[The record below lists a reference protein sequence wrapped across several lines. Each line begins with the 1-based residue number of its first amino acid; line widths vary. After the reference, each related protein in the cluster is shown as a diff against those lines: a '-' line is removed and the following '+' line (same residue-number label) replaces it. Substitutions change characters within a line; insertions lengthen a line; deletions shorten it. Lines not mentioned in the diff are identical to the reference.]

1 MRDWIDL
8 ERDGVHLA
16 CLDYG
21 GEGPPVLILPGL
33 GGHAGEWAETAGW
46 LTERFRVLALDARGQ
61 GHSERHPDAVSPEAH
76 VADTAYVI
84 EQIGI
89 APAILIGHSLG
100 GQRALM
106 LAGEQPDLVRA
117 LVVADSGPAN
127 GDDETADTTADYFDA
142 WPKPFPSREA
152 AIAHFG
158 GPSLLAEMWADGLE
172 KRDGGLWPRWDAEVM
187 GRTIREAFGRDYWE
201 QWEAIRCP
209 TLAVRSLKSAKY
221 EHREMDMRLP
231 TPKSSPSTTTNTTC
245 TCTAREEWRRALMDF
260 LHGQGLASE
269 VR

>member
-1 MRDWIDL
+1 MATWHHF
-8 ERDGVHLA
+8 ERDGVSLA

-21 GEGPPVLILPGL
+21 GDGPPVLILPGL
-33 GGHAGEWAETAGW
+33 GGHAGEWAETASW
-46 LTERFRVLALDARGQ
+46 LTERARVLALDARGQ
-61 GHSERHPDAVSPEAH
+61 GHSERHPDDVSPEAH

-84 EQIGI
+84 DQLGI

-117 LVVADSGPAN
+117 LVVVDSGPARG
-127 GDDETADTTADYFDA
+127 GDATADATADYFDA

-152 AIAHFG
+152 AIDHFG

-172 KRDGGLWPRWDAEVM
+172 ERDGGLWPRWDAEVM

-209 TLAVRSLKSAKY
+209 TLAVRAEVPKA
-221 EHREMDMRLP
+221 EFEEMAARLP
-231 TPKSSPSTTTNTTC
+231 QAQIVEFEGAKHDLHLDRP
-245 TCTAREEWRRALMDF
+245 REWRRALADF
-260 LHGQGLASE
+260 LDSIDH
-269 VR
+269 